1 MGLRVET
8 IWSGKLSLQ
17 AWYLNKGLKEERSQ
31 LWSLRTGHSYGA
43 ARDCAPTPATGSCS
57 GQTLHTGLNLVL
69 KGRAHLVLSSG
80 SLSVCLEGRTALDAE
95 GKLFL
100 AKGKG
105 RGCKVFLLHPLL
117 RFLLVSHL

>member
-80 SLSVCLEGRTALDAE
+80 SISVCLEGRTALDAE
-95 GKLFL
+95 GKL
-100 AKGKG
+100 
-105 RGCKVFLLHPLL
+105 LHPLL